1 MNMDETC
8 HNLFSNI
15 ATPAPPWGFIDA
27 PTIQQNMKL
36 KLAFLLALI
45 TSAGLIAV
53 DAPKPDA
60 PKGDEPGKKAE
71 KGKGGKKQGPQKPDS
86 VDEATWKKFGEA
98 QKAAQNDDA
107 VKAAKAKAADANT
120 PEEKQAAGKAVMEAT
135 KAAILK
141 ADASLESVFKA
152 LEEAR
157 AKGKGKGDKGDK
169 GGKKPEAK

>member
-1 MNMDETC
+1 
-8 HNLFSNI
+8 
-15 ATPAPPWGFIDA
+15 
-27 PTIQQNMKL
+27 MKL

-45 TSAGLIAV
+45 SSAGLIAQ
-53 DAPKPDA
+53 DAKPAA

-71 KGKGGKKQGPQKPDS
+71 KGKGDKGGKKQAPQKPES

-98 QKAAQNDDA
+98 QKAAQKDEA
-107 VKAAKAKAADANT
+107 VIAAKAKAADAKT

-152 LEEAR
+152 LEASR
-157 AKGKGKGDKGDK
+157 AKGKGKGDKGGK
-169 GGKKPEAK
+169 KAEGEGKKPEAK

>member
-1 MNMDETC
+1 
-8 HNLFSNI
+8 
-15 ATPAPPWGFIDA
+15 
-27 PTIQQNMKL
+27 MKI
-36 KLAFLLALI
+36 KLALLLALI
-45 TSAGLIAV
+45 TSAGLLAQ

-60 PKGDEPGKKAE
+60 PTGDAPAKKGEGKGDT
-71 KGKGGKKQGPQKPDS
+71 GGKKQQGPQRPES

-98 QKAAQNDDA
+98 MKAAQKDEA
-107 VKAAKAKAADANT
+107 VIAAKAKAGEAKT

-135 KAAILK
+135 KAAVLK

-157 AKGKGKGDKGDK
+157 AKGKGKGDKGGKGKKPEGDK